1 MTPSINLRRIVS
13 DIAVAEGVTRGAL
26 GLDLLT
32 HSQICTVLAINS
44 GRRESSDK
52 WPVWT

>member
-1 MTPSINLRRIVS
+1 MTPGINLRRIVS

-32 HSQICTVLAINS
+32 HSQICTVIAINS
-44 GRRESSDK
+44 ESSDK